1 MEMPD
6 KTREMVLRGGALFIR
21 REIALTLSK
30 AWRFWCLFLRA
41 CRHGNI
47 WPNLTEMCVHAGL
60 FAAKMF
66 GHTRRSL
73 FFICSPSKIVAGHPA
88 RQRRAHIRQAQAN
101 RRTLLPSNWQTYA
114 RKHTHTPAYTHTLSQ
129 QWEVVLKL
137 WQTVQPA
144 EAIHGELFC
153 SIVWCCFS
161 N

>member
-73 FFICSPSKIVAGHPA
+73 FFICSPSKNCCGTPSTTAQSSH
-88 RQRRAHIRQAQAN
+88 QAS
-101 RRTLLPSNWQTYA
+101 TGKQTDSFA
-114 RKHTHTPAYTHTLSQ
+114 IQLTNICAQTHTHTCIHTHLITAVGGGFEAVTNCPASWGYP
-129 QWEVVLKL
+129 WR
-137 WQTVQPA
+137 A
-144 EAIHGELFC
+144 FLFHRLML
-153 SIVWCCFS
+153 F
-161 N
+161 